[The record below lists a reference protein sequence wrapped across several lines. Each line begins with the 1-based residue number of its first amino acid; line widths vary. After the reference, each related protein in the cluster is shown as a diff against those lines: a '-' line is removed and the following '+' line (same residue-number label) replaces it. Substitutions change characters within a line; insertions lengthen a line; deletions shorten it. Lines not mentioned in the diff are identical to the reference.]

1 MTGPESREGAPPGWS
16 IAGRRVVITGATGG
30 IGLAA
35 ARELARRG
43 ALLTL
48 VARSEARGAAA
59 AAAVRSAARDGG
71 AVEVLHADLSAQASV
86 RRLAADLLARHPRIH
101 VLVNNAG
108 AIHASRRL
116 WELSEAQTRQAVTV
130 GPGGRA
136 TRAGWPGA

>member
-101 VLVNNAG
+101 VLVNA
-108 AIHASRRL
+108 RRL